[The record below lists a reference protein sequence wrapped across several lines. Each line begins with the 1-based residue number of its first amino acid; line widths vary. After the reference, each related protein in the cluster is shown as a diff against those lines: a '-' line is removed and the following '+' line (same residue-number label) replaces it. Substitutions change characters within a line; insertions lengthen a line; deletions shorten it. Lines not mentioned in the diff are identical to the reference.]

1 MDQIDTGTGNTV
13 SGPPKFNF
21 FEHVSLPCRD
31 LDEAKRFYTEVMG
44 GVLSTEQG
52 PFAQVTLAG
61 TKIGFSTVGTT
72 FMTPGAEYPH
82 IAFDVG
88 PDALVAMKD
97 WLAACGIPT
106 SPMWTRK
113 GLEAL
118 MFFLDPSGNVIEMY
132 CKRGYEHAATL
143 PRGPA
148 RGHGTAVDVDA
159 LHYDTWQVPGG
170 R

>member
-1 MDQIDTGTGNTV
+1 MDQIETAGEIA
-13 SGPPKFNF
+13 GPPTFNR

-31 LDEAKRFYTEVMG
+31 LDEAKRFYTRVMG
-44 GVLSTEQG
+44 GTLSTEQG

-61 TKIGFSTVGTT
+61 AKIGFSTVGAT

-88 PDALVAMKD
+88 PDALVAMQR

-106 SPMWTRK
+106 SSLWTRK
-113 GLEAL
+113 GEEAL

-132 CKRGYEHAATL
+132 CRRGYEHAASL

-148 RGHGTAVDVDA
+148 RGHGAAVDIDA
-159 LHYDTWQVPGG
+159 LHYGEWHVPGPAG
-170 R
+170 